1 MHHCLCAL
9 SQMTVSFVRLV
20 SGSKG
25 HHPAACSVCAC
36 VCLCVGVP
44 LASVALLSFS
54 AAIWS
59 TWNFFALIDVPLL
72 LVYDTPRHD
81 TCIRGAVLF
90 VSCSTSETYVCR
102 VCWRMCFGPIEQ
114 FASTSAPLLA
124 LSHGHSFS
132 EMLPSKASTTV
143 RFFKRG
149 DSNVGGDFYCEQCT
163 PTLAFFVIQG
173 ATVVPPFCFPIIQKL
188 LSRL

>member
-9 SQMTVSFVRLV
+9 SQMTVSFVLLV

-25 HHPAACSVCAC
+25 HHPAALSVCAC

-59 TWNFFALIDVPLL
+59 TWNFFDLIDVPLL
-72 LVYDTPRHD
+72 LVYDTPRLHASKERYCLFRAPPVRHEYVVCVGGCVLGLQNSLRPRRHPFLPFLMD
-81 TCIRGAVLF
+81 TLFQKCFRARPAQRFDSSRGA
-90 VSCSTSETYVCR
+90 T
-102 VCWRMCFGPIEQ
+102 
-114 FASTSAPLLA
+114 A
-124 LSHGHSFS
+124 
-132 EMLPSKASTTV
+132 
-143 RFFKRG
+143 
-149 DSNVGGDFYCEQCT
+149 
-163 PTLAFFVIQG
+163 TLAAIFTVSVALPPFLFVIQG
-173 ATVVPPFCFPIIQKL
+173 GTVVPPFSFPITQTL